1 MYHFSAVCPEFQ
13 MKKYGETLEKCGISS
28 VFEADPSNLDARCIL
43 AMLMHVIQGER
54 FCDGY
59 LAKALESGHVQSW
72 LRRLEELE

>member
-43 AMLMHVIQGER
+43 AMLMHVIRGER

-59 LAKALESGHVQSW
+59 LAKALESGHVQS
-72 LRRLEELE
+72 